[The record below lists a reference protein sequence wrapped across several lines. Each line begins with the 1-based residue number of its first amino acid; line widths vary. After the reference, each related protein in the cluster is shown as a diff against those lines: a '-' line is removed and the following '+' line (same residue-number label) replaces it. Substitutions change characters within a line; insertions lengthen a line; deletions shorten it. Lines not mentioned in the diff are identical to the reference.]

1 VPDDSTGDSAGPED
15 HPATSHE
22 DEIKE
27 AAARPAD
34 SGEDIGPSAQR

>member
-1 VPDDSTGDSAGPED
+1 VPDDRTGESAGPED
-15 HPATSHE
+15 QSTTNHE